1 MKSILDAPVILASA
15 SPRRSELLKNAGII
29 FEVYTSR
36 AEEIKNQDVPVKM
49 LCELNAKR
57 KASWVAQKF
66 SDRLVIGADTL
77 VTMEGKIYGKP
88 YDKEDAI
95 KNLLELQGRTHSVI
109 TGVALL
115 CEMHCFE
122 KLFHVETKVVLKELS
137 ENQILRYYEKV
148 NPLDKAGGYAIQE
161 YGDMIIDH
169 IDGSYSNVM
178 GLPIVELKM
187 QIESIKNS
195 LEKINNRDNIL

>member
-1 MKSILDAPVILASA
+1 MKSILDNPVVLASA
-15 SPRRSELLKNAGII
+15 SPRRSELLKKAGII
-29 FEVYTSR
+29 FEVYTSH
-36 AEEIKNQDVPVKM
+36 AKEIKNQNVPVEM

-66 SDRLVIGADTL
+66 SDRLVVGADTL
-77 VTMEGKIYGKP
+77 VTMDGKIYGKP
-88 YDKEDAI
+88 YDKEGAI
-95 KNLLELQGRTHSVI
+95 KNLLELQGRAHSVI

-115 CEMHCFE
+115 CKKHCFE
-122 KLFHVETKVVLKELS
+122 RLFHVETTVVLKELS
-137 ENQILRYYEKV
+137 VDQILRYYEKV

-161 YGDMIIDH
+161 YGEMIIDH
-169 IDGSYSNVM
+169 IDGSYSNVI

>member
-29 FEVYTSR
+29 FEVYTSH
-36 AEEIKNQDVPVKM
+36 AEEIKNQDVSVKM

-77 VTMEGKIYGKP
+77 VTMDGKIYGKP
-88 YDKEDAI
+88 FAKEDAI

>member
-15 SPRRSELLKNAGII
+15 SPRRFELLKNAGII
-29 FEVYTSR
+29 FEVYTSH
-36 AEEIKNQDVPVKM
+36 AEEVKNQDVPAKM
-49 LCELNAKR
+49 LCKLNAMR
-57 KASWVAQKF
+57 KALWVAQKF

-77 VTMEGKIYGKP
+77 VTMGGKIYGKP

-115 CEMHCFE
+115 CEMHGFE

-137 ENQILRYYEKV
+137 KNQILRYYEKV

>member
-15 SPRRSELLKNAGII
+15 SPRRFELLKNAGII

>member
-115 CEMHCFE
+115 CEMHGFE

>member
-77 VTMEGKIYGKP
+77 VTMEEKIYGKP

>member
-77 VTMEGKIYGKP
+77 VTMDGKIYGKP
-88 YDKEDAI
+88 FDKEDAI
-95 KNLLELQGRTHSVI
+95 KNLLELQGKAHSVI

-115 CEMHCFE
+115 CEMHGFE